1 MFKVEFE
8 EFMEESDWLDNF
20 FFQEVNIKNYENL
33 SFVVK
38 LVLTLSHGQASV
50 EIIHANYEYW
60 KIYLEEEIKKKA
72 EIETEIN
79 NTIIPND
86 MEKLKD
92 QCDAIKRTIT
102 MMEQD
107 VSEFMLLDESKKDLA
122 YVMKSNAL
130 KAKCDESKKI
140 LNFWKN
146 SIQL

>member
-1 MFKVEFE
+1 
-8 EFMEESDWLDNF
+8 
-20 FFQEVNIKNYENL
+20 
-33 SFVVK
+33 
-38 LVLTLSHGQASV
+38 
-50 EIIHANYEYW
+50 
-60 KIYLEEEIKKKA
+60 
-72 EIETEIN
+72 
-79 NTIIPND
+79 

-107 VSEFMLLDESKKDLA
+107 VSEFMLLDESKKDLT

-130 KAKCDESKKI
+130 KVKCDESKKI